1 MKNTKPMP
9 KLIRTSLIFFYID
22 THHITRKEF
31 CEQCGI
37 SLSTFYRIIN
47 GKDFKIPAL
56 YKISK
61 VLDVPLYTLFEK
73 AEK

>member
-1 MKNTKPMP
+1 MKSEKQMP
-9 KLIRTSLIFFYID
+9 KIIRTSLIFFYID

-37 SLSTFYRIIN
+37 SLSTFYRIVN
-47 GKDFKIPAL
+47 GRNFKIPAL

-61 VLDVPLYTLFEK
+61 VLDVPFYMMFEK
-73 AEK
+73 TVK